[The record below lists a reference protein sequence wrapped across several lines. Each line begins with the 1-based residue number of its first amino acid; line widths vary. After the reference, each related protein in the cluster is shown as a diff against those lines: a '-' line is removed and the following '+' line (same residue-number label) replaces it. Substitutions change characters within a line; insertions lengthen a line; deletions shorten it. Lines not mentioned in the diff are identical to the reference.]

1 MGSWKFLATQR
12 KSSTYIHL
20 HKNTV
25 VWRGSSFRGFTLII
39 LIAKFLLY
47 NVQFVLIPFYCFH
60 SPRIGSLIH
69 QTLRLKFTR
78 PITICGIVNMSDSDP
93 WVLMCPPVENHLCIS
108 IILFVLVWWGV
119 CMICAISDC
128 NNFFGEKTKETWTK
142 MSILANHLWPDKHLP
157 TVDWAASQIIIMTLL
172 FLHGSDSWD
181 CTVC

>member
-1 MGSWKFLATQR
+1 M
-12 KSSTYIHL
+12 
-20 HKNTV
+20 
-25 VWRGSSFRGFTLII
+25 VWHGSSFRGFTLTI

-78 PITICGIVNMSDSDP
+78 PITICGIVNMSDSDS

-108 IILFVLVWWGV
+108 IILFVFVWWGV

-128 NNFFGEKTKETWTK
+128 NNFFGEKTKETWKK